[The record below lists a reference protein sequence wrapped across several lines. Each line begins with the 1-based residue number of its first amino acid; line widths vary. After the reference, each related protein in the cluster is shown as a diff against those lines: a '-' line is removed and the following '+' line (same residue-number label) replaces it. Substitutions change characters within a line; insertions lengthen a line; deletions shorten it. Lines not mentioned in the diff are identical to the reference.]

1 MQQSGFAQ
9 VEEVPAFSSSTDQV
23 LDDIVRDFGLEGAR
37 EVKKV
42 GSPDYSSHMKVPL
55 VARIDRV

>member
-1 MQQSGFAQ
+1 MQQAGAAQ

-23 LDDIVRDFGLEGAR
+23 LDDIVRDFGLKGAL

-42 GSPDYSSHMKVPL
+42 GYPDPTLM
-55 VARIDRV
+55 

>member
-1 MQQSGFAQ
+1 MQ

-23 LDDIVRDFGLEGAR
+23 LDDIVRDFGLEGAL

-42 GSPDYSSHMKVPL
+42 GCLNHPPHVMVCHVPGADM
-55 VARIDRV
+55 V